1 MTNRLSR
8 RRLLLGGGTLALLA
22 GCGFDAA
29 KPQPL
34 LVNLFSTDRVLV
46 AGRPQRVP
54 FAVVDNKAVQL
65 ADDAELPVRILQAAK
80 TIDTLTVQARIV
92 NHEHVDPTI
101 NPNHQH
107 SDLLRYFALRAI
119 FPNPGIYDLEVDFGS
134 AGVASLPVQAFDP
147 AEVEVALPGAP
158 LPHLD
163 TPTLANPEGIN
174 PLCTRAPEPCPLHRL
189 SVADV
194 LDRNR
199 PLALLVATP
208 ALCQTAY
215 CGPVLETLLGEA
227 ANFPALTMIHLEV
240 YANAADVG
248 GNYNDP
254 NLELAQPV
262 KDLGLTFEPSLF
274 LVGAD
279 GVIADRIDNL
289 FDTTE
294 LRAGLESLR

>member
-119 FPNPGIYDLEVDFGS
+119 FPNPGIYDLEVDRPRS
-134 AGVASLPVQAFDP
+134 RWPCLAHRCRTWIPQP
-147 AEVEVALPGAP
+147 W
-158 LPHLD
+158 
-163 TPTLANPEGIN
+163 PTLRGSTRCAPGLPNPAR
-174 PLCTRAPEPCPLHRL
+174 CTA
-189 SVADV
+189 
-194 LDRNR
+194 
-199 PLALLVATP
+199 
-208 ALCQTAY
+208 
-215 CGPVLETLLGEA
+215 
-227 ANFPALTMIHLEV
+227 
-240 YANAADVG
+240 
-248 GNYNDP
+248 
-254 NLELAQPV
+254 
-262 KDLGLTFEPSLF
+262 
-274 LVGAD
+274 
-279 GVIADRIDNL
+279 
-289 FDTTE
+289 
-294 LRAGLESLR
+294 